1 MGRFLQQLLWSSF
14 IIKWLRHNRIVL
26 WKETLLEGKNLS
38 VYNECD
44 KQSKQHKSEHGL
56 NQDFQT
62 SQVLGKSSVNMRK
75 FEFYNNFSE
84 IITSKLSYSLSLEIW
99 CQWHQNRKLKISA
112 IRSVRPCNCQQ
123 KIAVLTLNCFIFS
136 PQPEKMGL
144 TMFQTSA
151 DYESFCQKFA
161 STMLWIMLQSFSN
174 IFHELDTRQQNQSK
188 TS

>member
-1 MGRFLQQLLWSSF
+1 MFSGKKPYLKENFIFLF
-14 IIKWLRHNRIVL
+14 IR
-26 WKETLLEGKNLS
+26 NLM
-38 VYNECD
+38 NNPNN
-44 KQSKQHKSEHGL
+44 KSEHGL

-144 TMFQTSA
+144 TMFQTST
-151 DYESFCQKFA
+151 DYENFLPKICINNVMNYVA
-161 STMLWIMLQSFSN
+161 
-174 IFHELDTRQQNQSK
+174 IFQQHLSW
-188 TS
+188 TWHTTTE